1 MGNQLPVNARL
12 VQLIII
18 GGAPPMIKVSLYV
31 AGKFGPSNFGFPVSG
46 LFCLFCFFFFSFL
59 FFAIFMHL
67 LFVLLP
73 FL

>member
-1 MGNQLPVNARL
+1 
-12 VQLIII
+12 
-18 GGAPPMIKVSLYV
+18 MIKVSLYV